1 MQKVKVS
8 IAVVVTLLA
17 GLVLWSSPAAASGG
31 AKVFLDSAIEVTDTE
46 VVLPLYEG
54 RVGNETVWYIV
65 TEASDGDIADE
76 LGVNEADK
84 LEIAANTGAV
94 QAGQFDSDGI
104 LHFEATVDFT
114 PVRTVVPN
122 PGTGFPPQPGTAP
135 GSVGETGYSPLVQ
148 LPDGTVLNAPQLA
161 RASQLAHLHDSV
173 VNLDI
178 DGREVTLDLVDGFAR
193 DKAVK
198 YISTDASD
206 PGAAALEG
214 ATFAPALNAAPG
226 LGNDGSDSSRAS
238 LAAVTNGQTGIDN
251 PDRQGLNSA
260 LLGEGD
266 PLNLLAWLP
275 NQGRYSP
282 LWDVHFSTFADPG
295 DAELITR
302 FADIEDLAED
312 GGIVAPDGSDW
323 GPSNFIV
330 NCPIIAR
337 V

>member
-1 MQKVKVS
+1 M
-8 IAVVVTLLA
+8 
-17 GLVLWSSPAAASGG
+17 
-31 AKVFLDSAIEVTDTE
+31 
-46 VVLPLYEG
+46 
-54 RVGNETVWYIV
+54 
-65 TEASDGDIADE
+65 
-76 LGVNEADK
+76 
-84 LEIAANTGAV
+84 
-94 QAGQFDSDGI
+94 
-104 LHFEATVDFT
+104 
-114 PVRTVVPN
+114 
-122 PGTGFPPQPGTAP
+122 
-135 GSVGETGYSPLVQ
+135 
-148 LPDGTVLNAPQLA
+148 
-161 RASQLAHLHDSV
+161 
-173 VNLDI
+173 
-178 DGREVTLDLVDGFAR
+178 
-193 DKAVK
+193 
-198 YISTDASD
+198 
-206 PGAAALEG
+206 EG

-282 LWDVHFSTFADPG
+282 LWDVHFSTFANDN

-312 GGIVAPDGSDW
+312 GDITAPDGSNW